1 MKVLVVDDQ
10 EINRTL
16 LSFILED
23 EGYQYHMASDGEQA
37 IQLYIQEQ
45 PDLIL
50 MDIMMP
56 GIDGYQAARKIKE
69 QAGNRH
75 IPIIFLT
82 AKTDLESLS
91 RCLDDGE
98 DFLTKPFNEVILK
111 AKIRAHRRVAE
122 LYRQLNDKN
131 DALTFHNS
139 RIQQEQL
146 MAQRVFSNVME
157 KNPNHC
163 TNLSHYLSS
172 ASVFS
177 GDLFLYNRSP
187 SGGLYLLLGDFTGH
201 GLPAAIGAIPTSQ
214 IFFQMSAK
222 GEAVSDIAREINREL
237 WSILPSHMFC
247 AAAVLEVN
255 KTGSQLTLW
264 QGGLPDILLASPNVD
279 PDNEDPSDDS
289 PETEIDVA
297 IKILEP
303 LHLPLGMVGDNDF
316 EDDVKVIAVE
326 PTDILYAYTDGIT
339 EAVSNTGDMYGID
352 GLVSAVKGNALRGL
366 RGVIEH
372 WKGFCA
378 VDQEYDDVSLVELNF
393 GHVDWADEPVT
404 ETQVDHKI
412 TPCTMNWRFEGE
424 QLSDIRCVDS
434 IVAMVEPFFSEAVRK
449 DLLRL
454 VLNEMYS
461 NSLEHGILRLK
472 SELKDSVEGLER
484 YEQLR
489 AERLFELSDRDWITL
504 DTHLHSKLGQAYLDI
519 ELSDSGKGFDVAEVT
534 TRPENDSLS
543 HGRGLG
549 LIRYLCESVEFYNDG
564 ASVRARFCL

>member
-37 IQLYIQEQ
+37 IQLYIDEQ

-56 GIDGYQAARKIKE
+56 GIDGYEAARKIKE

-111 AKIRAHRRVAE
+111 AKIRAHRRVAV
-122 LYRQLNDKN
+122 LYKQLNDKN

-214 IFFQMSAK
+214 IFFQMSAR

-247 AAAVLEVN
+247 AAAVVEVN

-264 QGGLPDILLASPNVD
+264 QGGLPDILLASSHSV
-279 PDNEDPSDDS
+279 DDS
-289 PETEIDVA
+289 SIDDVS
-297 IKILEP
+297 IKVLEP
-303 LHLPLGMVGDNDF
+303 LHLPLGMVGDGDF

-326 PTDILYAYTDGIT
+326 PTDIMYAYTDGIT
-339 EAVSNTGDMYGID
+339 EAVSSQGNMYGID
-352 GLVSAVKGNALRGL
+352 GLVSAVKDNASNGL
-366 RGVIEH
+366 RGIIEH

-393 GHVDWADEPVT
+393 GHVDWADEPIAA
-404 ETQVDHKI
+404 ETAEHKI
-412 TPCTMNWRFEGE
+412 TPCTMNWAFTGE

-472 SELKDSVEGLER
+472 SELKNSVEGLEH

-489 AERLFELSDRDWITL
+489 AERLFELSDSDWIKIEA
-504 DTHLHSKLGQAYLDI
+504 HLCTSMGQAYLDL

-549 LIRYLCESVEFYNDG
+549 LIRYLCESVEFYNSG
-564 ASVRARFCL
+564 ASVRARFSL

>member
-23 EGYQYHMASDGEQA
+23 EGYQYSMASDGEQA
-37 IQLYIQEQ
+37 IQIYIAEK

-56 GIDGYQAARKIKE
+56 GMDGYEAARLIKE
-69 QAGNRH
+69 HAGSRH

-82 AKTDLESLS
+82 AKTDLDSLT
-91 RCLDDGE
+91 RCLEDGE

-122 LYRQLNDKN
+122 IYKQLNDKN

-139 RIQQEQL
+139 RIQQEQM

-163 TNLSHYLSS
+163 ANLSHYLSS

-177 GDLFLYNRSP
+177 GDIFLYNRSP

-214 IFFQMSAK
+214 IFFHMTAK
-222 GEAVSDIAREINREL
+222 GEAVTDIARAINHEL

-247 AAAVLEVN
+247 AAALLEIN
-255 KTGSQLTLW
+255 KTGTQITAW
-264 QGGLPDILLASPNVD
+264 QGGLPDLLLASEPT
-279 PDNEDPSDDS
+279 EDTPSN
-289 PETEIDVA
+289 IRV
-297 IKILEP
+297 LEP
-303 LHLPLGMVGDNDF
+303 LHLPLGMIGDSDF
-316 EDDVKVIAVE
+316 DDEVKVIAVE
-326 PTDILYAYTDGIT
+326 PTDTLYAYTDGIT
-339 EAVSNTGDMYGID
+339 EAVSSEGQMYGLD
-352 GLVSAVKGNALRGL
+352 GLMNAVKGNNA
-366 RGVIEH
+366 RGVNGIIRD
-372 WKGFCA
+372 WKAFCD
-378 VDQEYDDVSLVELNF
+378 VDQEYDDVSLVELHF
-393 GHVDWADEPVT
+393 GHVEWADEPSPQEVT
-404 ETQVDHKI
+404 DLKI
-412 TPCTMNWRFEGE
+412 TPCSMQWKFEAE
-424 QLSDIRCVDS
+424 QLSDVRMVDS
-434 IVAMVEPFFSEAVRK
+434 IVSMVEPFFSEAVRK

-454 VLNEMYS
+454 VLNEMYT
-461 NSLEHGILRLK
+461 NSLEHGILTLD
-472 SELKDSVEGLER
+472 SDLKDSVDGLDQ

-489 AERLFELSDRDWITL
+489 AERMFELGSDDWIKIE
-504 DTHLHSKLGQAYLDI
+504 THLFSEMGRAFLDI
-519 ELSDSGKGFDVAEVT
+519 VLSDSGKGFDVAEVT

-549 LIRYLCESVEFYNDG
+549 LIRYLCESVEFFNG
-564 ASVRARFCL
+564 GSSVKARFNL

>member
-23 EGYQYHMASDGEQA
+23 EGYQYRMATDGEQA
-37 IQLYIQEQ
+37 IQLYLDEQ

-56 GIDGYQAARKIKE
+56 GIDGYEAARKIKE

-111 AKIRAHRRVAE
+111 AKIRAHRRVAV
-122 LYRQLNDKN
+122 LYKQLNDKN

-214 IFFQMSAK
+214 IFFHMSAK

-247 AAAVLEVN
+247 AAAVLEIN
-255 KTGSQLTLW
+255 KTGQQLTLW
-264 QGGLPDILLASPNVD
+264 QGGLPDILLASSKLGSGQDVD
-279 PDNEDPSDDS
+279 
-289 PETEIDVA
+289 

-303 LHLPLGMVGDNDF
+303 LHLPLGMVGDGDF
-316 EDDVKVIAVE
+316 EDDVKVMAVE
-326 PTDILYAYTDGIT
+326 SGDTLYAYTDGIT
-339 EAVSNTGDMYGID
+339 EAVSADGDMYGID
-352 GLVSAVKGNALRGL
+352 GLVSAVKGNSDRGL
-366 RGVIEH
+366 RGIIEN
-372 WKGFCA
+372 WKAFCD
-378 VDQEYDDVSLVELNF
+378 VEQEYDDVSLVELNF
-393 GHVDWADEPVT
+393 GHVDWADEPVA
-404 ETQVDHKI
+404 EESVEHKI
-412 TPCTMNWRFEGE
+412 APCTMQWRFEGE
-424 QLSDIRCVDS
+424 QLADLRCVDS

-461 NSLEHGILRLK
+461 NSLEHGILKLR
-472 SELKDSVEGLER
+472 SELKDSVEGMGE

-489 AERLFELSDRDWITL
+489 AERLFELSASDWIHL
-504 DTHLHSKLGQAYLDI
+504 EAHLHSDMGQATLDLV
-519 ELSDSGKGFDVAEVT
+519 LSDSGDGFDVAEVS
-534 TRPENDSLS
+534 TRPANDSLS

-549 LIRYLCESVEFYNDG
+549 LIRYLCQSVEFFNGG
-564 ASVRARFCL
+564 ASVKARFNL

>member
-23 EGYQYHMASDGEQA
+23 EGYQYSMATDGEQA
-37 IQLYIQEQ
+37 IHLYQQEK
-45 PDLIL
+45 PDLVL

-56 GIDGYQAARKIKE
+56 GMDGYEAAHQIKE
-69 QAGNRH
+69 KAGNRH

-82 AKTDLESLS
+82 AKTDLDSLS

-122 LYRQLNDKN
+122 LYKQLNDKN

-177 GDLFLYNRSP
+177 GDLFLYSRSP
-187 SGGLYLLLGDFTGH
+187 SGGLYVLLGDFTGH

-214 IFFQMSAK
+214 IFFHMASK
-222 GEAVSDIAREINREL
+222 GEAVSDMARAINTEL

-247 AAAVLEVN
+247 AAALLEIN
-255 KTGSQLTLW
+255 KNGTQLTAW
-264 QGGLPDILLASPNVD
+264 QGGLPDLLLTKPQEDSQRVD
-279 PDNEDPSDDS
+279 
-289 PETEIDVA
+289 

-303 LHLPLGMVGDNDF
+303 QHLPLGMIDDGDF
-316 EDDVKVIAVE
+316 EDDVKVIAVD
-326 PTDILYAYTDGIT
+326 PSDTLYAYTDGIT
-339 EAVSNTGDMYGID
+339 EAIADNGQMYGLD
-352 GLVSAVKGNALRGL
+352 GLTEAVRQTDGL
-366 RGVIEH
+366 GLSGIIDH

-378 VDQEYDDVSLVELNF
+378 IDQEYDDVSLVELQF
-393 GHVDWADEPVT
+393 GHVDWADEPV
-404 ETQVDHKI
+404 EDEAPELKI
-412 TPCTMNWRFEGE
+412 TPCSMYWSFVGE
-424 QLSDIRCVDS
+424 QLSDVRMMDS
-434 IVAMVEPFFSEAVRK
+434 IVSMVEPFFSEAVRK

-461 NSLEHGILRLK
+461 NSLEHGVLK
-472 SELKDSVEGLER
+472 LDSDLKDTVEGMGE
-484 YEQLR
+484 YEEQR
-489 AERLFELSDRDWITL
+489 ADGLFGLTDDDWIKIEI
-504 DTHLHSKLGQAYLDI
+504 HLNSDMGNAYLDI
-519 ELSDSGKGFDVAEVT
+519 VLSDSGKGFDVAEVT
-534 TRPENDSLS
+534 TRPDNDNLS

-549 LIRYLCESVEFYNDG
+549 LIRYLCESVEFLNRG
-564 ASVRARFCL
+564 ASVKARFSL